1 MAPTHELWRSL
12 FMENFSLNCVLR
24 LFFLESK
31 FGIFVFGFNESVV
44 EVALYEKSQGQRQ
57 KEREREREE

>member
-1 MAPTHELWRSL
+1 
-12 FMENFSLNCVLR
+12 MENFSLNCVLR